1 MRYTQIR
8 APYDGIVTER
18 NVNRGDFVQP
28 AGATTAKPLLTVART
43 DTVRVFVEVPEMDS
57 PWVKAGRAGYVE
69 VQRLPDR
76 IVEGKVA
83 RTSWALGP
91 NRTLRTEPDLPN
103 PDGALR
109 PGMYATAHLILQER
123 RDACVLPLTA
133 VASEG
138 QRTFCWIAR
147 DGRATRTPIVLGLR
161 VGKDVE
167 VVSGLKS
174 DELVVQ
180 SQLGSLREGQ
190 AIEAAK

>member
-1 MRYTQIR
+1 M
-8 APYDGIVTER
+8 TER

-28 AGATTAKPLLTVART
+28 AGATTAKPLLTVARRISSAFSSKSRKWT
-43 DTVRVFVEVPEMDS
+43 PLGSKRGGPDTSKSRRFPIGSWKEKWRGLVG
-57 PWVKAGRAGYVE
+57 PWAQSDAAHRAGFA
-69 VQRLPDR
+69 QSRR
-76 IVEGKVA
+76 RA
-83 RTSWALGP
+83 
-91 NRTLRTEPDLPN
+91 
-103 PDGALR
+103 R
-109 PGMYATAHLILQER
+109 PGMYATADLILQER